1 MDGPQTNEIF
11 LACYCFRSDLSITTP
26 LLDPFLARYYI
37 LNITF
42 FIYIFTPIKNIILIY
57 LILIQP
63 LTLTDLNII
72 NLVNFYIISLYL
84 IFSLKITS
92 TALDIL
98 SLFVVGDANLD
109 QLLCSFFT
117 RNTKMAFNFF
127 K

>member
-98 SLFVVGDANLD
+98 SLFVVGDANH
-109 QLLCSFFT
+109 
-117 RNTKMAFNFF
+117 
-127 K
+127 